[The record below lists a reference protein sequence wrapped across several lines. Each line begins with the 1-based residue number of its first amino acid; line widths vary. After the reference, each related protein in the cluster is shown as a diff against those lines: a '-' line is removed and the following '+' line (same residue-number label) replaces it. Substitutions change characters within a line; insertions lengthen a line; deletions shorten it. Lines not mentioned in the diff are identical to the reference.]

1 MKPQIPVSAPKGNE
15 RDPSLLTVAQAQ
27 TQIQHLLVP
36 IQDTVHVGIRES
48 LGRVLAADI
57 TAPINVPSYINSAMD
72 GYAVRSA
79 DLPTQHTTN
88 FALIGTSWA
97 GRPFAGTVG
106 ATQCVRIMTG
116 AKVPAGAD
124 TVIMQEQVQVHD
136 QQVRIGAGHQA
147 GQNVRHPGDD
157 IRQGSILLTRGKKLG
172 PAELGLLASQGIAQ
186 ISVYRR
192 VRVAFFST
200 GDELRPVGAPLHDG
214 QIYDSNRYTLSG
226 MLTQAGV
233 ELIDLGVIADQL
245 DAIEHAMHAAAAQ
258 AEVIITTGGVSV
270 GDADFV
276 KTVLEKL
283 GQVNFWRIA
292 MKPGKP
298 LAIGKVGQ
306 AAFFGLPGNPVSVMA
321 TFYEFVLPA
330 LRSLGGELPRTPLL
344 FHAITKSRLKKSP
357 GRTDFQRGILTAENG
372 KLYVDASG
380 MQASHILSGMSR
392 ANCFIVLPQDCGNI
406 DAGEE
411 VAVQP
416 FADFV

>member
-1 MKPQIPVSAPKGNE
+1 MHIQQ
-15 RDPSLLTVAQAQ
+15 LLA
-27 TQIQHLLVP
+27 P
-36 IQDTVHVGIRES
+36 IQETVHLGIREA

-57 TAPINVPSYINSAMD
+57 TAPINVPPYTNSAMD
-72 GYAVRSA
+72 GYAVRGG
-79 DLPTQHTTN
+79 DLPTQHATN

-97 GRPFAGTVG
+97 GKPFTGTVG
-106 ATQCVRIMTG
+106 ANQCVRIMTG

-124 TVIMQEQVQVHD
+124 TVIMQEQVQVQD

-157 IRQGSILLTRGKKLG
+157 IRQGSALLSRGKKLG

-200 GDELRPVGAPLHDG
+200 GDELRPVGETLHDG
-214 QIYDSNRYTLSG
+214 QIYDSNRYTLYG
-226 MLTQAGV
+226 MLLQAGV

-258 AEVIITTGGVSV
+258 ADAIITTGGVSV
-270 GDADFV
+270 GDADYV
-276 KTVLEKL
+276 KAVLEKL
-283 GQVNFWRIA
+283 GQINFWRIA

-298 LAIGKVGQ
+298 LALGKIGT

-330 LRSLGGELPRTPLL
+330 LRALGGELPRTPLL
-344 FHAITKSRLKKSP
+344 LRAITQSRLQKSP
-357 GRTDFQRGILTAENG
+357 GRTDFQRGILSSENG
-372 KLYVDASG
+372 RLYVDASG

-392 ANCFIVLPQDCGNI
+392 ANCFIVLPQDSGNV
-406 DAGEE
+406 DTGVE
-411 VAVQP
+411 VTVQP

>member
-1 MKPQIPVSAPKGNE
+1 MKPLIPVITPGNDQ
-15 RDPSLLTVAQAQ
+15 RDPSLLTVTQAQAH
-27 TQIQHLLVP
+27 IQQFITPV
-36 IQDTVHVGIRES
+36 QETVSLGIREA
-48 LGRVLAADI
+48 LGRVLATDI
-57 TAPINVPSYINSAMD
+57 TAPINVPPYANSAMD
-72 GYAVRSA
+72 GYAVRSV
-79 DLPTQHTTN
+79 DLPSHHAVD
-88 FALIGTSWA
+88 FDLVGTAWA
-97 GRPFAGTVG
+97 GKPFEGTI
-106 ATQCVRIMTG
+106 AAQQCVRIMTG

-124 TVIMQEQVQVHD
+124 TVIMQEQVQVQAQH
-136 QQVRIGAGHQA
+136 VRIGAGHQP

-157 IRQGSILLTRGKKLG
+157 IRQGSALLARGKKLG

-200 GDELRPVGAPLHDG
+200 GDELRPVGAPLQDG

-276 KTVLEKL
+276 KAVLEKL

-330 LRSLGGELPRTPLL
+330 LRAMGGELPRTPLL

-392 ANCFIVLPQDCGNI
+392 ANCFVVLPQDCGNVE
-406 DAGEE
+406 AGVE
-411 VAVQP
+411 VEVQP